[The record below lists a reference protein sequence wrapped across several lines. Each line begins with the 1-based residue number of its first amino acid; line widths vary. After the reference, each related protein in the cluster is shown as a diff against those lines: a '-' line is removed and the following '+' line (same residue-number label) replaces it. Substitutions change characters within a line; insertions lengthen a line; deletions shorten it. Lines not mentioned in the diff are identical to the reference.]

1 MKKLVVAVALI
12 IASLSTFAQGK
23 TVYVSTDEV
32 FARIPQV
39 KLVDSLVNM
48 EGERLSGLYEER
60 NNEINDMVALF
71 IKDSSAMTTEA
82 KEVKRKS
89 LQEKVS
95 SLSGYEKQLKA
106 MLDQYKDKQLEPVRA
121 KVLETIKNIAKVKA
135 ATTVLYRESAV
146 IIPIGSDITLDVVK
160 KLGGK

>member
-1 MKKLVVAVALI
+1 MKKLVFAVALI
-12 IASLSTFAQGK
+12 IANLSINAQGK

-39 KLVDSLVNM
+39 KVVDSLVNK
-48 EGERLSGLYEER
+48 EGEKLSAMYDDRKTEL
-60 NNEINDMVALF
+60 NDLVALF
-71 IKDSSAMTTEA
+71 IKDSSAMTNEA

-89 LQEKVS
+89 LQEKVAA
-95 SLSGYEKQLKA
+95 LSTYEQQLKGS
-106 MLDQYKDKQLEPVRA
+106 LEEYKEKQLEPVRG
-121 KVLETIKNIAKVKA
+121 KVFETIKNIAKAKA

-146 IIPIGSDITLDVVK
+146 IIPTGSDITLEVVK